1 MKVTVETKKGLE
13 KNLKVFVDKN
23 TINKELD
30 VKYDQLKNDVV
41 LKGFRPGKVPKDL
54 IKRQFGKAIYGEVI
68 DKILKE
74 TTTKALDEK
83 KIKAF
88 FITNKVKCNLYNLI
102 FFGWIRLIKFN
113 LREEIMKKIISLMFA
128 AFLVFGFISKANA
141 KTLKCQTVL
150 NTKADEV
157 KMLKDFTDT
166 VTALTD
172 GSLKFEILPAGAV
185 VGVKET
191 LDAVD
196 KGLIDCGFAWTHYW
210 SGDHPAAMLF
220 GSPVAGGGVGIDN
233 LAFLSWFQYGGGKEL
248 YDRLW
253 KEMGRDIKGFMLQ
266 PVGPEA
272 LGWFPKPIKD
282 MADFR
287 KYKFRTPPGIPGQTY
302 KDIGI
307 ASVAMGGGDIL
318 PALEAG
324 TIDAAE
330 WCCPKPDLTFGF
342 QKVLKHYY
350 LQGLHQVVVNADF
363 YITGKTYKA
372 MTAHEKKSLEV
383 AANASLAKSLSYR
396 IYENGKAL
404 QELTTKHGVILEDTP
419 SDYFKEYMA
428 AAKATLNKNAE
439 QNKFFKEVYDS
450 MKEFADVAVPFW
462 SGAQMSNAKL
472 GMAHAATLK

>member
-1 MKVTVETKKGLE
+1 
-13 KNLKVFVDKN
+13 
-23 TINKELD
+23 
-30 VKYDQLKNDVV
+30 
-41 LKGFRPGKVPKDL
+41 
-54 IKRQFGKAIYGEVI
+54 
-68 DKILKE
+68 
-74 TTTKALDEK
+74 
-83 KIKAF
+83 
-88 FITNKVKCNLYNLI
+88 
-102 FFGWIRLIKFN
+102 
-113 LREEIMKKIISLMFA
+113 MKKIISLIIGSALLFVLA
-128 AFLVFGFISKANA
+128 GCKDPKQASKSSGTQQSGEV

-166 VTALTD
+166 VTTLTG
-172 GSLKFEILPAGAV
+172 GSLKFEIMPAGSV

-210 SGDHPAAMLF
+210 SGDPPAAMLF

-248 YDRLW
+248 YDQLW
-253 KEMGRDIKGFMLQ
+253 SEMGRDIKGFMLQ

-272 LGWFPKPIKD
+272 LGWFKEPINS

-330 WCCPKPDLTFGF
+330 WCCPKPDMTFGF

-350 LQGLHQVVVNADF
+350 LQGLHQVVVNADV
-363 YITGKTYKA
+363 YINGKVYNSLTPLQKKA
-372 MTAHEKKSLEV
+372 FEV
-383 AANASLAKSLSYR
+383 ASNASLSKSMSYR

-404 QELTTKHGVILEDTP
+404 RELTTKHGVILHDTP
-419 SDYFKEYMA
+419 ADYFPAYMA
-428 AAKATLNKNAE
+428 AAKKSLETNAAK
-439 QNKFFKEVYDS
+439 NKFFAKVWNS
-450 MKEFADVAVPFW
+450 QKKFADIAVPF
-462 SGAQMSNAKL
+462 
-472 GMAHAATLK
+472 